1 VPLLINERIKQLRAE
16 IAEISKG
23 NRLYV
28 RGPKY
33 GKFIAAQEQR
43 LVRLQE
49 ILDELITLT
58 DRKKP

>member
-1 VPLLINERIKQLRAE
+1 MPRLVNERIKQLRAE
-16 IAEISKG
+16 IAEISKA

-28 RGPKY
+28 QGPKY
-33 GKFIAAQEQR
+33 GKFVAAQEQR

-58 DRKKP
+58 DWKKS

>member
-1 VPLLINERIKQLRAE
+1 VPRLINERIKQLRAE

-23 NRLYV
+23 NRLYMQ
-28 RGPKY
+28 GPKY
-33 GKFIAAQEQR
+33 GKFIAAHEQR

-58 DRKKP
+58 DSKKP

>member
-1 VPLLINERIKQLRAE
+1 MSLLINERIKQLRAE

-23 NRLYV
+23 NRLYA